1 MRALFT
7 PEVVPRLGVVLLKP
21 GKELMRLFANGRVLV
36 EEVPESMSRLPSGR
50 VPDARQPLASDRTLD
65 KFFTDEKVINAA
77 GGIPALEAWL
87 ERNVK
92 ACQYPYSDYHHMELV
107 TMRHPP
113 GAMMLCWHCENQL
126 REQTT
131 AQLSDMA
138 RANVVDWIIDTV
150 LMRLR
155 FNRERELSL
164 AELCWWAVYSGV
176 ADAITESMAEK
187 ALLLPGEK
195 FLSVY
200 KESDIVPAVP
210 AVSVMKQRTDR
221 VAVTQQSRS
230 CEKQQEE
237 LEQQPKVLALR
248 ADPESPESFML
259 RPKRRRWTC
268 EEYTRW
274 VKAQPCECCRRPA
287 DDPHHIIGHG
297 MGGTATKA
305 HDLFVFPLCR
315 ECHDE
320 LHRSVAEFERKHG
333 SQLTLLFR
341 FLDRAL
347 AIGVIVKA

>member
-21 GKELMRLFANGRVLV
+21 GKELMRLFAGGRVLV

-50 VPDARQPLASDRTLD
+50 VPDARQPLASDRMLD
-65 KFFTDEKVINAA
+65 KFFTDERVINVA
-77 GGIPALEAWL
+77 GGISALEAWL

-126 REQTT
+126 RQQTT

-164 AELCWWAVYSGV
+164 AELCWWAVYSGI

-187 ALLLPGEK
+187 ALQLPCEPFK
-195 FLSVY
+195 SVY
-200 KESDIVPAVP
+200 RDSDIVPTATATSILV
-210 AVSVMKQRTDR
+210 DR
-221 VAVTQQSRS
+221 LKGYSIEKEWQDSPLEKTVVT
-230 CEKQQEE
+230 
-237 LEQQPKVLALR
+237 VNV
-248 ADPESPESFML
+248 DPESPSTFFA
-259 RPKRRRWTC
+259 RPKRIRW
-268 EEYTRW
+268 ENKSFLQW
-274 VKAQPCECCRRPA
+274 VKTQPCVCCGQPS
-287 DDPHHIIGHG
+287 DDPHHLIGWGQGG
-297 MGGTATKA
+297 MGTKA
-305 HDLFVFPLCR
+305 HDIFPLPLCR
-315 ECHDE
+315 KHHDH
-320 LHRSVAEFERKHG
+320 LHRDPVKFEKEFG
-333 SQLTLLFR
+333 PQPVLIIQV
-341 FLDRAL
+341 LDRAFALGVL
-347 AIGVIVKA
+347 A